1 MGTGRERG
9 AGCARIDR
17 AVRRRALGAGLA
29 ALGALPASA
38 GVVRPEVSLL
48 EARPG
53 ETVRVLWLVEDI
65 DTPLFGYSLGVARL
79 GADPDAVGN
88 IAIDAAATNFYEPR
102 NLITAGGGGLHPLFT
117 VIAPDGSGGI
127 FLSTNTA
134 DFSTV
139 LPVSGVNDVLA
150 ELVFEVGLDA
160 LGVFEFGLGPI
171 SALSDGAGFPVGF
184 DRGTLTILVVPA
196 PWGLALLGLGLG
208 APRRR

>member
-1 MGTGRERG
+1 MDRVRG
-9 AGCARIDR
+9 SSRVNRDR
-17 AVRRRALGAGLA
+17 RVLGAGLA
-29 ALGALPASA
+29 AAVLGALPASA
-38 GVVRPEVSLL
+38 GVARPEVSLL

-53 ETVRVLWLVEDI
+53 ETVRVLWLVEGI
-65 DTPLFGYSLGVARL
+65 ETPLFGYSLGVARL

-88 IAIDAAATNFYEPR
+88 IAIDAAATNFFEPR
-102 NLITAGGGGLHPLFT
+102 NLITAGGGSLHPLFT

-139 LPVSGVNDVLA
+139 LPVAGVNDVLA

-184 DRGTLTILVVPA
+184 DGGTLTILVVPT

-208 APRRR
+208 AQRRR